1 MKNVVELFGLRN
13 SNRDFSKKYAW
24 GKNQFNSSF
33 PASLTCYMQS
43 KDLPLIYLKF
53 NKRKKISHAKIK
65 AKRLFGTDLL
75 NTNTYFAFETPIN
88 EYQSYMVG
96 SVPRIDLVLCSE
108 KKDGLDQRI
117 GLEVKLT
124 ALPDNTTADLS
135 EKEYGTE
142 IVVRPDTIVYL
153 TAMIAK
159 VYSNERKK
167 LKGILSNLIKS
178 RIDWSNEEDVAEHFS
193 ILKETLDTILLNKV
207 EEQEPLLLQPIWKT
221 RGKTLI
227 LADNCFDVFVWSNFA
242 LTRLFVD
249 SINTERSRGVNR
261 KARTLVWVLKMLEEF
276 SVTGKIDYREI
287 IDTHTYDTKN
297 DKAFAI
303 SGCTTHTFM
312 SSRELLN
319 PRLKREEL
327 KNIILGGGEKLL
339 SPERRFDAAV
349 INQSELFYQ

>member
-1 MKNVVELFGLRN
+1 MKSVAELFGLGN

-33 PASLTCYMQS
+33 PASLTCYMQG
-43 KDLPLIYLKF
+43 KDLPLIYLKLG
-53 NKRKKISHAKIK
+53 KQKKVIHTKIK
-65 AKRLFGTDLL
+65 AKKLFGLDLL
-75 NTNTYFAFETPIN
+75 STNTYFAFEAVLN
-88 EYQSYMVG
+88 EYQPYMVG
-96 SVPRIDLVLCSE
+96 SVPRIDMVLCSE
-108 KKDGLDQRI
+108 NRGDMKQQI

-124 ALPDNTTADLS
+124 AIPDTTTADLT
-135 EKEYGTE
+135 ENEYGTE

-153 TAMIAK
+153 TMMIAK

-167 LKGILSNLIKS
+167 LKSILSDLVKI
-178 RIDWSNEEDVAEHFS
+178 RINWSNEEDVAKHFPT
-193 ILKETLDTILLNKV
+193 LKETLDTILLNKI

-221 RGKTLI
+221 RGKTVI

-249 SINTERSRGVNR
+249 SINIEKIRNVNR

-276 SVTGKIDYREI
+276 SKTGKFDYRET
-287 IDTHTYDTKN
+287 IDTYTYDTKN

-303 SGCTTHTFM
+303 SGHATHTFM
-312 SSRELLN
+312 SSQELLK
-319 PRLKREEL
+319 PRLKKKEL

-349 INQSELFYQ
+349 INQSELFQ